1 MSPNIKDDRV
11 LALKYRPEKFEDLI
25 GQNTISQTLSLAL
38 DSKIPNL
45 RCRGFGKEI

>member
-25 GQNTISQTLSLAL
+25 GQNT
-38 DSKIPNL
+38 NL
-45 RCRGFGKEI
+45 ILQDIKFLL